1 MKKSYCKVSIHFL
14 VVSALLLSLLCSC
27 SFDRNLAD
35 HYLFTDSLGRQ
46 VNLPLNIDKVAPSG
60 MVATMILY
68 AVAPNSL
75 ASVDRMPAE
84 IYQKYYSKE
93 YLSLPV
99 TGQIYGITDLNP
111 EALIELAP
119 DVIIDLGDKKE
130 NMKQE
135 LDALQEQTGIPVI
148 FIQATLE
155 NYPEAFRTLGKLLG
169 QEEQGD
175 ALAKYT
181 EETLSRSAKN
191 REEIHENDP
200 YRVMFG
206 TGESGLDCNAK
217 GSVHSSVLEVIGL
230 ENAIVV
236 PEVNHKGGGNTITM
250 EELMVSD
257 PDIILLDV
265 GGPYSSLADDPY
277 WSGLTAVQEDHFY
290 EIPCGPFFFLA
301 GPPSINQ
308 IIGIDWLGNLLYPQL
323 YSFDLRERVS
333 SFYKLFWHYSLS
345 SEEIDDL
352 FKNSTY
358 KELSDENPN

>member
-1 MKKSYCKVSIHFL
+1 MPKTI
-14 VVSALLLSLLCSC
+14 
-27 SFDRNLAD
+27 
-35 HYLFTDSLGRQ
+35 Q
-46 VNLPLNIDKVAPSG
+46 KVAQSG

-68 AVAPNSL
+68 AIAPDSL

-84 IYQKYYSKE
+84 IYEKFFSKE
-93 YLSLPV
+93 YLALPI

-111 EALIELAP
+111 EALIELNP
-119 DVIIDLGDKKE
+119 DVIIDLGDQKK
-130 NMKQE
+130 NMKE
-135 LDALQEQTGIPVI
+135 DLDALQEQLGIPVL
-148 FIQATLE
+148 FIQATME
-155 NYPEAFRTLGKLLG
+155 TYPEAFRTLGKLLG
-169 QEEQGD
+169 EEAQGE
-175 ALAKYT
+175 ALALYT
-181 EETLSRSAKN
+181 EKTLTHAALQK
-191 REEIHENDP
+191 EEIKKNHP

-217 GSVHSSVLEVIGL
+217 GSVHSSVLELIGL

-250 EELMVSD
+250 EELMIAD

-265 GGPYSSLADDPY
+265 GGPYASLGSDPY
-277 WSGLTAVQEDHFY
+277 WSGLSAVQENQYY

-323 YSFDLRERVS
+323 YSFDIRERIHE
-333 SFYKLFWHYSLS
+333 FYELFWHYSLS

-352 FKNSTY
+352 LKNASA
-358 KELSDENPN
+358 KELGDENPH

>member
-1 MKKSYCKVSIHFL
+1 MKISYCSKFITLFIL
-14 VVSALLLSLLCSC
+14 SAILLSQMSACRLEQ
-27 SFDRNLAD
+27 DKED
-35 HYLFTDSLGRQ
+35 HYIFTDSLGRQ
-46 VNLPLNIDKVAPSG
+46 VELPMKIDKVAPSG
-60 MVATMILY
+60 MVATMILF
-68 AVAPNSL
+68 AVAPSSL

-84 IYQKYYSKE
+84 IYQKYYPKE
-93 YLSLPV
+93 YLELPV

-119 DVIIDLGDKKE
+119 DVIIDLGDKKK
-130 NMKQE
+130 NMEQD
-135 LDALQEQTGIPVI
+135 LDALQEQTGIPVL
-148 FIQATLE
+148 FIQATME
-155 NYPEAFRTLGKLLG
+155 TYPEAFRTLGKLLH
-169 QEEQGD
+169 QEEQGE

-181 EETLSRSAKN
+181 EETLAQAALH
-191 REEIHENDP
+191 REEIIKNDP

-217 GSVHSSVLEVIGL
+217 GSVHSSILEVIGL

-250 EELMVSD
+250 EELMVAD
-257 PDIILLDV
+257 PDIILLDA
-265 GGPYSSLADDPY
+265 GGPYASLSDDPY
-277 WSGLTAVQEDHFY
+277 WSGLSAVQEDQFY

-323 YSFDLRERVS
+323 YSFDLHERVR
-333 SFYKLFWHYSLS
+333 SFYALFWHYALS

-352 FKNSTY
+352 LKNSTY
-358 KELSDENPN
+358 KELGDENPH